1 MAKLKGT
8 KTEKNILTAF
18 AGESQA
24 RNRYTFFAS
33 KAKKDGF
40 VQISKIFE
48 ETAAQEKEHAERL
61 FKMLEGGDVEIT
73 ASFPAGVI
81 GTTSENLKEAAAGED
96 HEWQEMYPSFAVIAK
111 EEGFDDIAV
120 IFSNIAVAEKE
131 HSRRFKA
138 FMDNI
143 EINRVFTKSEPIVWR
158 CLNCG
163 FVLKAEGAPEKCP
176 ACAHAKDYF
185 EVLAEN
191 W

>member
-1 MAKLKGT
+1 MKSLKGT
-8 KTEKNILTAF
+8 KTEKNLLIAF
-18 AGESQA
+18 SGESQA

-61 FKMLEGGDVEIT
+61 FKFLEGGDVEVT
-73 ASFPAGVI
+73 ASFPAGI
-81 GTTSENLKEAAAGED
+81 IASTADNLKSAAAGED
-96 HEWQEMYPSFAVIAK
+96 HEWQEMYPSYAKIARA
-111 EEGFDDIAV
+111 EGFEELADV
-120 IFSNIAVAEKE
+120 MEHIAVAEKQ
-131 HSRRFKA
+131 HSKRYKALRQNILDGKVFKK
-138 FMDNI
+138 DG
-143 EINRVFTKSEPIVWR
+143 KIVWR

-163 FVLKAEGAPEKCP
+163 YIHEGDSAPEKCP

-185 EVLAEN
+185 EVLGEN

>member
-1 MAKLKGT
+1 MKSLKGT
-8 KTEKNILTAF
+8 KTEKNLLIAF
-18 AGESQA
+18 SGESQA

-61 FKMLEGGDVEIT
+61 FKFLEGGDVEVT
-73 ASFPAGVI
+73 ASFPAGI
-81 GTTSENLKEAAAGED
+81 IASTADNLKSAAAGED
-96 HEWQEMYPSFAVIAK
+96 HEWQEMYPSYAKIARA
-111 EEGFDDIAV
+111 EGFEEIADV
-120 IFSNIAVAEKE
+120 MEHIAVAEKQ
-131 HSRRFKA
+131 HSKRYKALRQNILDGKVFKK
-138 FMDNI
+138 DG
-143 EINRVFTKSEPIVWR
+143 KIVWR

-163 FVLKAEGAPEKCP
+163 YIHEGDSAPEKCP

-185 EVLAEN
+185 EVLGEN